1 MFENM
6 AVVWIVVAVLFAV
19 IEGFTMG
26 FVTVWF
32 SVGGIAA
39 AISALFGASLS
50 IQIVIFFAV
59 SIILL
64 IFTRPILVKHLKLG
78 KEKTNVDAIAGKIGV
93 VMEEIKPYETGLVK
107 VNGVPWTAEAKEQEE
122 TIAANSR
129 VKILSVEGV
138 RLIVEK
144 AE

>member
-6 AVVWIVVAVLFAV
+6 AVVWIVIAILFAV
-19 IEGFTMG
+19 IEGFTLG

-39 AISALFGASLS
+39 TVAALCGASLPV
-50 IQIVIFFAV
+50 QIIIFFAV

-93 VMEEIKPYETGLVK
+93 VTAEIKPYETGLVK
-107 VNGVPWTAEAKEQEE
+107 VNGVPWTAESKDQQS
-122 TIAANSR
+122 TILVSTR

-144 AE
+144 VD